1 MPKHFLHRFAFE
13 ANSRRYWIA
22 LHDEQMDAVLSGER
36 RVVEA
41 LPRGNAAADAGPAWW
56 YFNDT
61 GIALLRVEAGSSAT
75 DADPVWEGRI
85 HDAYVG
91 RLCSVLLL

>member
-1 MPKHFLHRFAFE
+1 MPKHLLHRFAFE
-13 ANSRRYWIA
+13 SGGRRYWVA

-41 LPRGNAAADAGPAWW
+41 MPRGNAAADAGPAWW
-56 YFNDT
+56 YFNDS
-61 GIALLRVEAGSSAT
+61 GIGLLRVESGPSAL
-75 DADPVWEGRI
+75 DAWPVWEGRI

-91 RLCSVLLL
+91 RFCSVLVL